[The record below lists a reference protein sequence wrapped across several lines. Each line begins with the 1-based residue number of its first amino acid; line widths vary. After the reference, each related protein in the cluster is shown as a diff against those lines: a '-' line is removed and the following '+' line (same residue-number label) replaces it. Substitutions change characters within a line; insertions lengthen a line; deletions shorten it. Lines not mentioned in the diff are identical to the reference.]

1 MKQINPF
8 LTQIEQFI
16 NFKFNQ
22 QVDGKQLEAYIP
34 KENSKIIAHSLS
46 LLDRW
51 ITFGRRFTWHQ
62 EWSGPHPACQTGGAL
77 TRVHSRGPAGSS
89 SRLPATKEREI

>member
-8 LTQIEQFI
+8 LTQTEKFI

-46 LLDRW
+46 LLDR
-51 ITFGRRFTWHQ
+51 
-62 EWSGPHPACQTGGAL
+62 
-77 TRVHSRGPAGSS
+77 
-89 SRLPATKEREI
+89 